1 MEGSQSQGG
10 SQKVELILERID
22 QLPTLSPI
30 AQKLLDAAT
39 NDDVD
44 IAELSALIETD
55 PSLTGKVL
63 SLCRRSDRG
72 VSETVTNVQH
82 AVTLVGLE
90 AIQSAVLS
98 VEVYSL
104 MSGAESDAST
114 LRASTASAEASGRS
128 RRLVA

>member
-1 MEGSQSQGG
+1 MQSAQPNGG

-39 NDDVD
+39 SDDVD
-44 IAELSALIETD
+44 IAELAGLIETD

-72 VSETVTNVQH
+72 VSETVTSVHH
-82 AVTLVGLE
+82 AITLVGLE

-98 VEVYSL
+98 VEVYQLLS
-104 MSGAESDAST
+104 
-114 LRASTASAEASGRS
+114 
-128 RRLVA
+128 